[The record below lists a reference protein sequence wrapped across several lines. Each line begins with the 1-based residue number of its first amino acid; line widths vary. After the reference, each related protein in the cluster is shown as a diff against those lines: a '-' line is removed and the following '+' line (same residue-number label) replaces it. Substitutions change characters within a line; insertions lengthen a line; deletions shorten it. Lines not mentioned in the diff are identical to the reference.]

1 MHILK
6 LIQIGDSLGIILPK
20 EVLARLKLEK
30 GDTVFLSDSLGA
42 VTLTPNDPS
51 FQEQLDIGREFM
63 HDYRDTFNALEK

>member
-20 EVLARLKLEK
+20 ELLARLQLEK
-30 GDTVFLSDSLGA
+30 GDTVFLSDTPGA

-51 FQEQLDIGREFM
+51 LQEQLDIGREFM
-63 HDYRDTFNALEK
+63 RENRDTFNTLAK

>member
-20 EVLARLKLEK
+20 ELLARLQLEK
-30 GDTVFLSDSLGA
+30 GDTVFLSDTPGA

-51 FQEQLDIGREFM
+51 LQEQLDIGREFM
-63 HDYRDTFNALEK
+63 RENRDTFNALAK